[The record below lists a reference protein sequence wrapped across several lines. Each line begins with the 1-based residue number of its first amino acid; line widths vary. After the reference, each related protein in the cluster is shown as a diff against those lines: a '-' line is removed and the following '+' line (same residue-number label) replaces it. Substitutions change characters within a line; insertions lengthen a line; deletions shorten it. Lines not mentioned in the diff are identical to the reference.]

1 MFVYR
6 SSKQFQSNT
15 GMYRVKRVAVL
26 GQTGSVDS
34 VHRSESRFVPVV
46 KVGYHPMM
54 IVGPC
59 PLVIV
64 SGHGILVLN
73 CWFHYVA

>member
-15 GMYRVKRVAVL
+15 GMYRVKRVTVL

-34 VHRSESRFVPVV
+34 VHRSESSFIPVE
-46 KVGYHPMM
+46 KVGYHP
-54 IVGPC
+54 IGPSDSR
-59 PLVIV
+59 PLLCLGMV
-64 SGHGILVLN
+64 S
-73 CWFHYVA
+73 WY